1 MTTAEKKLRPAGQT
15 GSDDDIRLLDW
26 NRRLMPLLLL
36 AAIVPLLGFANPN
49 TAVLWVVIVVDF
61 VSWAIFFVDL
71 VVRRRLVPEYLHSGW
86 GRVDLLIVI
95 ATFPWFLLVPGAARF
110 IVLFRLARVVRLVAI
125 AVNMPSVRRLI
136 GRLNRLAIVSGI
148 ILMLCSF
155 IALRSDG
162 PSDNFDNFGDALW
175 WGIVTMTTTGYGD
188 IVPDTTVGRL
198 SGAFLMLA
206 GLTLLGALAASVSSF
221 LTTGDSARD
230 AATPADAASGDGTGG
245 TTDADDAAGTP
256 GNDAGSSVAASE
268 EAVAA
273 LHVEVTALRRE
284 LAGLRGV
291 LGPAPEAVGDGD
303 AGADAGADAD
313 VASPGSGA

>member
-1 MTTAEKKLRPAGQT
+1 MTTAEENPRPAGQT
-15 GSDDDIRLLDW
+15 GSDDDIRLLEW

-49 TAVLWVVIVVDF
+49 TAVLWVVVVVDF

-71 VVRRRLVPEYLHSGW
+71 IVRRRLVPEYLHSGW

-136 GRLNRLAIVSGI
+136 SRLNRLAIVSGI

-155 IALRSDG
+155 IALRADG
-162 PSDNFDNFGDALW
+162 PGDNFDNYGDALW

-230 AATPADAASGDGTGG
+230 AVSPTDGSNDGG
-245 TTDADDAAGTP
+245 TSGTSADDGGAAGTS
-256 GNDAGSSVAASE
+256 GDDAWRAAVASD

-273 LHVEVTALRRE
+273 LHAEVTALRRE
-284 LAGLRGV
+284 LAGFRGV
-291 LGPAPEAVGDGD
+291 LGPATGAT
-303 AGADAGADAD
+303 GADGGQGNPDA
-313 VASPGSGA
+313 ASSGSGG

>member
-1 MTTAEKKLRPAGQT
+1 MTTAEENPRPAGQT
-15 GSDDDIRLLDW
+15 GSDDDIRLLEW

-49 TAVLWVVIVVDF
+49 TAVLWVVVVVDF

-71 VVRRRLVPEYLHSGW
+71 IVRRRLVPEYLHSGG

-136 GRLNRLAIVSGI
+136 SRLNRLAIVSGI

-155 IALRSDG
+155 IALRADG
-162 PSDNFDNFGDALW
+162 PGDNFDNYGDALW

-230 AATPADAASGDGTGG
+230 AVSPTDGSNDGG
-245 TTDADDAAGTP
+245 TSGTSADDSGAAGTS
-256 GNDAGSSVAASE
+256 GDDAWRTAAASD

-273 LHVEVTALRRE
+273 LHAEVTALRRE
-284 LAGLRGV
+284 LAGFRGV
-291 LGPAPEAVGDGD
+291 LGPATGAT
-303 AGADAGADAD
+303 GADGGQGNPDA
-313 VASPGSGA
+313 ASSGSGG